1 MLYLPYDRG
10 GLRLPNL
17 QWYYWSAQLTCA
29 TYWFSLQPKLPW
41 VEIESI
47 AAKGIGMD
55 MFLYSDLYKNLK
67 KTTKNP
73 FVKNTLIVWND
84 VQHTSYFSPIW
95 GNRDFRPGENDSG
108 FKQWALKGIR
118 KVGICLREIH

>member
-1 MLYLPYDRG
+1 
-10 GLRLPNL
+10 
-17 QWYYWSAQLTCA
+17 
-29 TYWFSLQPKLPW
+29 
-41 VEIESI
+41 
-47 AAKGIGMD
+47 MD

-95 GNRDFRPGENDSG
+95 GNRDFRLGENDSG

-118 KVGICLREIH
+118 KVGDLFEGDTLMSFKDLNEKFGIPMKHFF